1 MQKHNS
7 IINAHLVILIAVILL
22 FITSSPTLSKE
33 PKVIGKFGDWQTYVR
48 GEKKDRFC
56 YIVSKPKKA
65 SLRSRR
71 GDIFL
76 MVWHRP
82 ATKEFNVVQVDAG
95 YTYKKKSEVKLKVGS
110 SEWTLFTRG
119 GNAWALGK
127 DDAAIVKAMRKGM
140 RLTIRGTSS
149 RNNPTTD
156 TYSLKGVTAAHRAM
170 NKACGRR

>member
-1 MQKHNS
+1 M
-7 IINAHLVILIAVILL
+7 
-22 FITSSPTLSKE
+22 
-33 PKVIGKFGDWQTYVR
+33 
-48 GEKKDRFC
+48 
-56 YIVSKPKKA
+56 
-65 SLRSRR
+65 
-71 GDIFL
+71 
-76 MVWHRP
+76 
-82 ATKEFNVVQVDAG
+82 
-95 YTYKKKSEVKLKVGS
+95 GS